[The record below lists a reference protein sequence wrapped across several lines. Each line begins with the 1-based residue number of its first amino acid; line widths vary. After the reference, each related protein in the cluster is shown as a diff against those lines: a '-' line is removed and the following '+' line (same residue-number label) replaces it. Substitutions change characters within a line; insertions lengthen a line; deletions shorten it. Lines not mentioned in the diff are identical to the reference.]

1 MIVSDDTVS
10 KALQY
15 LADDPHPIALA
26 RKELT
31 DAENEKDRIYA
42 EAYAEANQ
50 GSIRDREMACERR
63 TEVIEARRRIAI
75 ALREVERH
83 KARTNAAGMV
93 IEVWRSENA
102 NARAAERVR

>member
-63 TEVIEARRRIAI
+63 TEVIE
-75 ALREVERH
+75 RH

>member
-1 MIVSDDTVS
+1 MIVSDDTVT
-10 KALQY
+10 KALAY
-15 LADDPHPIALA
+15 LADYPHPIAIA
-26 RKELT
+26 RKDLT

-42 EAYAEANQ
+42 EVYAQ
-50 GSIRDREMACERR
+50 QTGSIRDRDMACEREP
-63 TEVIEARRRIAI
+63 EVIEARKRIAA
-75 ALREVERH
+75 ALLDVERH